1 MNNSKK
7 KNKTVYN
14 FCWLE
19 KFLVKHS
26 SYFGILSLAFNRS
39 LYQKYPKISFFM
51 LSRYSVF
58 VFTLAAFLLFFALES
73 NFELANFILILLI
86 FITTFYNKS
95 LSKIRLVLNLT
106 MLSVLIFAIF
116 FVIL

>member
-73 NFELANFILILLI
+73 NFELTGFQLVHLRNFRDRGEN
-86 FITTFYNKS
+86 ITSTVDIDQP
-95 LSKIRLVLNLT
+95 L
-106 MLSVLIFAIF
+106 MLQEGGSGFKKAST
-116 FVIL
+116 